1 MLSPQG
7 AHFKVQAAATEAA
20 TAAAGAAATAGGS
33 GDGDGSGSDGGGGAR
48 PSVPLCALSRAE
60 YALSLGDSPR
70 FSYGLSP
77 PAIAHVDWTED
88 DVAVQIS
95 ATRSKVQRKVIFIW
109 SYVKIWA

>member
-20 TAAAGAAATAGGS
+20 TAAAGAAVTAGGG

-60 YALSLGDSPR
+60 YALSLGDSPQ
-70 FSYGLSP
+70 FSHGLSP
-77 PAIAHVDWTED
+77 PAIAHVDWTEN
-88 DVAVQIS
+88 DVAVQIR